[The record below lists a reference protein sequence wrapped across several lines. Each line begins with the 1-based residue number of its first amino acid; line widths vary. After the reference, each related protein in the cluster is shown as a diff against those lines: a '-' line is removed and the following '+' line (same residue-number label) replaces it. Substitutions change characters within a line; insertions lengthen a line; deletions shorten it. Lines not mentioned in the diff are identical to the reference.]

1 MMVLFLKIIKEK
13 IVKKTFFIIGL
24 LAVFNVSFAK
34 LNDNL
39 KIFSQD
45 EKIKVES
52 KITELEDK
60 RKLHIYVNTLP
71 TDEGFSVEDP
81 EKIIILNIKKDDSGK
96 GKIELSFSKDI
107 NVEEC
112 QDGINLVLE
121 NAENTLSKGEAG
133 NYAIEVLDGIDG
145 VLDKVNVE
153 EPIVIEEEI
162 VDSEKNTFFIG
173 MGIAFFIIFAI
184 ILRALFVKK
193 KRENQKEKSE

>member
-60 RKLHIYVNTLP
+60 RKLHIYVIL
-71 TDEGFSVEDP
+71 
-81 EKIIILNIKKDDSGK
+81 EKERLN
-96 GKIELSFSKDI
+96 
-107 NVEEC
+107 
-112 QDGINLVLE
+112 
-121 NAENTLSKGEAG
+121 
-133 NYAIEVLDGIDG
+133 
-145 VLDKVNVE
+145 
-153 EPIVIEEEI
+153 
-162 VDSEKNTFFIG
+162 
-173 MGIAFFIIFAI
+173 
-184 ILRALFVKK
+184 
-193 KRENQKEKSE
+193 

>member
-1 MMVLFLKIIKEK
+1 M
-13 IVKKTFFIIGL
+13 KKTFFIIGL

-81 EKIIILNIKKDDSGK
+81 EKIIILNRKKDDSGK

-184 ILRALFVKK
+184 ILRVLFVKK

>member
-1 MMVLFLKIIKEK
+1 M
-13 IVKKTFFIIGL
+13 KKTFFIIGIL
-24 LAVFNVSFAK
+24 TIFNTSFAR

-107 NVEEC
+107 NVEEY
-112 QDGINLVLE
+112 QERINLVLE

-133 NYAIEVLDGIDG
+133 NYAIEILDGIDG

-162 VDSEKNTFFIG
+162 INEEKNSFFIG
-173 MGIAFFIIFAI
+173 MGIAFFVIFAI
-184 ILRALFVKK
+184 ILRVFSMNKKRDKK
-193 KRENQKEKSE
+193 KLK

>member
-1 MMVLFLKIIKEK
+1 M
-13 IVKKTFFIIGL
+13 KKTFFIIGL
-24 LAVFNVSFAK
+24 LAVFNISFAK

-107 NVEEC
+107 NVEEY

-145 VLDKVNVE
+145 VLDKVNIELLKQTGAHNVVTRGKNLQ
-153 EPIVIEEEI
+153 VIYGPTVNLIRTEI
-162 VDSEKNTFFIG
+162 DEYIST
-173 MGIAFFIIFAI
+173 
-184 ILRALFVKK
+184 L
-193 KRENQKEKSE
+193 

>member
-107 NVEEC
+107 NVEEY

-184 ILRALFVKK
+184 ILRVLSVKK
-193 KRENQKEKSE
+193 KREKQNKR

>member
-184 ILRALFVKK
+184 ILRVLSVKK
-193 KRENQKEKSE
+193 KRNSQKSK

>member
-1 MMVLFLKIIKEK
+1 M
-13 IVKKTFFIIGL
+13 KKTFFIIGL
-24 LAVFNVSFAK
+24 LAVFNISFAK

-107 NVEEC
+107 DVEEY

-145 VLDKVNVE
+145 VLDKVNIE
-153 EPIVIEEEI
+153 DPIVVEEEI
-162 VDSEKNTFFIG
+162 IGDEKNSFFIG

-184 ILRALFVKK
+184 ILRVLSVKK
-193 KRENQKEKSE
+193 KREKQNKR

>member
-13 IVKKTFFIIGL
+13 TVKKTFFIIGL
-24 LAVFNVSFAK
+24 LTIFNISFAK

-71 TDEGFSVEDP
+71 TDEGFSVADP

-96 GKIELSFSKDI
+96 SKIELSFSKDI
-107 NVEEC
+107 NVE
-112 QDGINLVLE
+112 GINLVLE

-145 VLDKVNVE
+145 VLDKIDVE
-153 EPIVIEEEI
+153 EPIVVEEEI
-162 VDSEKNTFFIG
+162 LDGEKNTFFIG

-184 ILRALFVKK
+184 ILRVLFVKK
-193 KRENQKEKSE
+193 KRDSQKEKSK

>member
-1 MMVLFLKIIKEK
+1 M
-13 IVKKTFFIIGL
+13 KKTFFIIGL
-24 LAVFNVSFAK
+24 LAVFNISFAK

-107 NVEEC
+107 NVEEY

-145 VLDKVNVE
+145 VLDKVNIE
-153 EPIVIEEEI
+153 DPIVVEEEI
-162 VDSEKNTFFIG
+162 IGDEKNSFFIG
-173 MGIAFFIIFAI
+173 MSIAFFIIFAI
-184 ILRALFVKK
+184 ILRVLSVKK
-193 KRENQKEKSE
+193 KREKQNKR

>member
-13 IVKKTFFIIGL
+13 TVKKTFFIIGL
-24 LAVFNVSFAK
+24 LTIFNISFAK

-71 TDEGFSVEDP
+71 TDEGFSVADP

-96 GKIELSFSKDI
+96 SKIELSFSKDI

-112 QDGINLVLE
+112 QEGINLVLE

-133 NYAIEVLDGIDG
+133 NYAVEVLDGIDG
-145 VLDKVNVE
+145 VLDKIDVE
-153 EPIVIEEEI
+153 EPIVVEEEI
-162 VDSEKNTFFIG
+162 LDGEKNTFFIG

-184 ILRALFVKK
+184 ILRVLFVKK
-193 KRENQKEKSE
+193 KRDSQKEKSK

>member
-184 ILRALFVKK
+184 ILRVLFVKK
-193 KRENQKEKSE
+193 KRDSQKEKSK